1 LFCFGGI
8 DEPMPEA
15 VGFCPG
21 GGPVKIAVCVK
32 QVPSSE
38 ARIAIASDGRSI
50 DPAEAEMVLN
60 PYDEYALEEAL
71 RIKEAKGGEVIA
83 VTVGP
88 EKAKEALRTCLAM
101 GADRGVIVTDA
112 AYLGGDA
119 LGTARALADVVRGL
133 EPDLVLCGKLS
144 IDVEGDATPIA
155 LAEHLGWAHVALVT
169 KIEWTDD
176 RTARVHREIEGG
188 REIVALA
195 LPAVLSAEKG
205 LNEPRYPSL
214 KGIMAAKRKPIDA
227 VTPSIPPEPRG
238 VEIVA
243 MAPPPERTGGKK
255 FTGEVAEIV
264 PQVVALLKTEAKV
277 L

>member
-1 LFCFGGI
+1 
-8 DEPMPEA
+8 
-15 VGFCPG
+15 
-21 GGPVKIAVCVK
+21 VKIAVCVK

-38 ARIAIASDGRSI
+38 ARIVLAADGRSI
-50 DPAEAEMVLN
+50 DPAEVEMVLN

-83 VTVGP
+83 VTIGP

-101 GADRGVIVTDA
+101 GADRGVIVSDA
-112 AYLGGDA
+112 AYQGGDA
-119 LGTARALADVVRGL
+119 LGVARALADVMRGL

-144 IDVEGDATPIA
+144 IDVEGDATPVA
-155 LAEHLGWAHVALVT
+155 LAEHLGWAHVALIT
-169 KIEWTDD
+169 KLEWTDE
-176 RTARVHREIEGG
+176 RNARAHREVEGG
-188 REIVALA
+188 REIVAVA

-227 VTPSIPPEPRG
+227 VTPAVAPEARG

-243 MAPPPERTGGKK
+243 MAPPPERLGGKK
-255 FTGEVAEIV
+255 FTGEVADV
-264 PQVVALLKTEAKV
+264 VSQVVALLKTEAKV